1 MSFRVEEKI
10 VCSRVEFFKIFS
22 DLTLS
27 GMKFLYPKRLISSVY
42 LDNTSLDMFSDSE
55 DGILPR
61 KKIRIREYPQ
71 KLNERSLEIKISS
84 IEGRFKET
92 FVIDNEL
99 YNKYLKEGYFD
110 ISYGVCK
117 PLVKVEFSREYFQL
131 AGVRITFDSEIKY
144 ESFGSFKTFHENR
157 NVVELKASKDVS
169 SDFLNS
175 LISEPR
181 RRFSKYWNAV
191 NYCI

>member
-1 MSFRVEEKI
+1 
-10 VCSRVEFFKIFS
+10 
-22 DLTLS
+22 
-27 GMKFLYPKRLISSVY
+27 MKFLYPKRLISSVY

-71 KLNERSLEIKISS
+71 KPNERSLEIKISS

-144 ESFGSFKTFHENR
+144 ESSGSFKIFHENR

>member
-1 MSFRVEEKI
+1 
-10 VCSRVEFFKIFS
+10 
-22 DLTLS
+22 
-27 GMKFLYPKRLISSVY
+27 MKFLYPKRLISSVY

-144 ESFGSFKTFHENR
+144 ESLSSFRTFNENR
-157 NVVELKASKDVS
+157 NVIELKASKDVS